1 MTRFA
6 VPRSSMPRSSM
17 PRSSMPRSS
26 MLRAPVTASAT
37 ARRPSGAAARP
48 GVVLVAVLLALLLL
62 ALALAGTLAVATQEA
77 MLGRVEAATLRAR
90 LGAEGAAR
98 AALAG
103 WQPEVLGSL
112 PPGGS
117 AALPWA
123 SGTGAGGVRWEAAV
137 ERLSASRWRVT
148 GEAVVGPVL
157 NPLATGR
164 TALLVATAPG
174 PDLWAGLRAALTA
187 DGQLVL
193 SGSAVLD
200 AAAPPREPCGLDEA
214 AVDAAGGGGPF
225 PAIRLGEAG
234 QVELAS
240 GATVQGGMEDDAA
253 IHAGMLAAGLG
264 PLGTAAL
271 ASMADRLEEG
281 ALTLAPVADG
291 ATCSTAAAGNWGAP
305 LDPAHPCAGYVP
317 VIHAPGNLELVAGAG
332 AALLVVAGDLVVRSG
347 VELHGIILVLGN
359 LTVDEGG
366 LVRGAVRLAGAR
378 ADVGGGVFRDACVL
392 ARTVRRSAI
401 DARPF
406 RPPGR
411 WWLPSF

>member
-1 MTRFA
+1 MRCAMT
-6 VPRSSMPRSSM
+6 
-17 PRSSMPRSS
+17 
-26 MLRAPVTASAT
+26 RAPVTASAA
-37 ARRPSGAAARP
+37 ARRPTAAAARP

-62 ALALAGTLAVATQEA
+62 ALALAGTLAVTTQEA

-103 WQPEVLGSL
+103 WRPEVLGPL
-112 PPGGS
+112 PPGGR

-123 SGTGAGGVRWEAAV
+123 AGTGAGGVRWDAV
-137 ERLSASRWRVT
+137 AERLSAARWRVT
-148 GEAVVGPVL
+148 GEAVVGPAL

-164 TALLVATAPG
+164 ASLLLATAPA
-174 PDLWAGLRAALTA
+174 PDLWAGLTAALTA
-187 DGQLVL
+187 DGQVVL
-193 SGSAVLD
+193 GGSAVLD
-200 AAAPPREPCGLDEA
+200 AAAPPAEPCGLDGS

-234 QVELAS
+234 QVQLAS
-240 GATVQGGMEDDAA
+240 GATVQGGVEADAG
-253 IHAGMLAAGLG
+253 IHAALLAAGLG
-264 PLGTAAL
+264 PLGTGAL
-271 ASMADRLEEG
+271 KAVADRFEEG
-281 ALTLAPVADG
+281 ALALAPMADG
-291 ATCSTAAAGNWGAP
+291 AACSTAAPGNWGAP

-317 VIHAPGNLELVAGAG
+317 VVHAAGNLELVQGAG

-347 VELHGIILVLGN
+347 VELHGIIIVLGS
-359 LTVDEGG
+359 LTVEEGG
-366 LVRGAVRLAGAR
+366 LVLGAVRVAGAR
-378 ADVGGGVFRDACVL
+378 ADVGGRVVRDACVL

-401 DARPF
+401 DARAF